1 MIQYTITS
9 ETPAEGQ
16 ATEGRFTTRHKKL
29 QGTLCGTLQGACFL
43 DGVSTR
49 LLRL

>member
-29 QGTLCGTLQGACFL
+29 QGTLCGTLQG
-43 DGVSTR
+43 GVLSGWGMFGSP
-49 LLRL
+49 